1 VSRDGAVTIAWGD
14 GEYRFRLAIG
24 EIRELQ
30 EKCDAGPQ
38 EILRRLTVGTWRLN
52 DMRETIRI
60 GLIGGGMKPAEAL
73 GKIARYVDEFPLFDN
88 ILPAR
93 AILVAALVGVEE
105 EPLGNGEPAE
115 AETEATDA
123 SPSPPSMGPAP

>member
-1 VSRDGAVTIAWGD
+1 MSRDGSVTITWGD

-38 EILRRLTVGTWRLN
+38 EILRRLTAGTWRLN

-73 GKIARYVDEFPLFDN
+73 GKVTRYVDEFPLLDN
-88 ILPAR
+88 ILPAQS
-93 AILVAALVGVEE
+93 ILIAALVGVED
-105 EPLGNGEPAE
+105 EPLGNAEAAE
-115 AETEATDA
+115 AETEAMDA
-123 SPSPPSMGPAP
+123 SPSPSFTDPAP